1 MDEFTSYLSAR
12 GKAREKSKTSGG
24 DTTSKDLSQT
34 SDDGQINS
42 DPSCAPVIEINRRH
56 IFSLE
61 EARSVLPVILRITKT
76 YSAQVDVLIERLEG
90 LSGSSEE
97 ATNTLEAEVNAL
109 IQEWQNKVQKLGAL
123 PKGLWIA
130 DFDAGDG
137 YFCWKFPE
145 RTIQF
150 WHRYSDGFSK
160 RLLVEDR
167 CKTISIQDRLR
178 RKILSIS
185 PATLQPT
192 EIKE

>member
-12 GKAREKSKTSGG
+12 GKLQTPKG
-24 DTTSKDLSQT
+24 DLST
-34 SDDGQINS
+34 SSHQQSGHGAHSSEQVADRSN
-42 DPSCAPVIEINRRH
+42 AAVIEINRRQ

-61 EARSVLPVILRITKT
+61 EARAVLPVILRITKS
-76 YSAQVDVLIERLEG
+76 YSAQVDTLIERLEG
-90 LSGSSEE
+90 LSGASEE
-97 ATNTLEAEVNAL
+97 LTNSLEGEVNAL

-185 PATLQPT
+185 PAVLQPT
-192 EIKE
+192 EIPE